1 MKLTYWL
8 EPLIVKSIWLRYEDS
23 FTRYDIVSLYSP
35 SYKTSLEIEV
45 KYKNDTPDSVSYY
58 LTRKTNESIVV
69 PGFLSEEYKDMKI
82 SLLLNK
88 RDKRGFAV
96 ENIECGYDKFKLKN
110 LNFKYVPSGSSLDM
124 VLSHKF
130 TTKVNKQT
138 NDNLKMIIDI
148 LSKIYLGEIDT
159 NKCEYNLILDI
170 EY

>member
-1 MKLTYWL
+1 MKLSFWL

-35 SYKTSLEIEV
+35 SHKTSLEIEV
-45 KYKNDTPDSVSYY
+45 KYKNDIYDS
-58 LTRKTNESIVV
+58 LTLYIGRKTNESIDI
-69 PGFLSEEYKDMKI
+69 PGFLSDEYKEIKA

-88 RDKRGFAV
+88 RDKREFAV
-96 ENIECGYDKFKLKN
+96 ESIECEYNKFKLKN
-110 LNFKYVPSGSSLDM
+110 LNFKYAPSGSSLDM
-124 VLSHKF
+124 VLGHKF
-130 TTKVNKQT
+130 TTKDNKEA
-138 NDNLKMIIDI
+138 NDNLKMIIDT

>member
-1 MKLTYWL
+1 MK
-8 EPLIVKSIWLRYEDS
+8 
-23 FTRYDIVSLYSP
+23 VSL
-35 SYKTSLEIEV
+35 L
-45 KYKNDTPDSVSYY
+45 
-58 LTRKTNESIVV
+58 
-69 PGFLSEEYKDMKI
+69 F
-82 SLLLNK
+82 NK

-96 ENIECGYDKFKLKN
+96 ENIECRYDKFKLKN

-130 TTKVNKQT
+130 TTKVNKQA